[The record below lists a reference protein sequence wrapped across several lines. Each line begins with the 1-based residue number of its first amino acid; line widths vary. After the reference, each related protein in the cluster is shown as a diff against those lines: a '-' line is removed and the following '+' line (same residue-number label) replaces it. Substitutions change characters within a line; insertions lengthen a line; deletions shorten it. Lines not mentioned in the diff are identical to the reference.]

1 MSYGDRNRL
10 QDYRA
15 VFGSPEGKRV
25 LADLAARHWMFGGTL
40 HAESLVMAHRE
51 GERNVVLGIID
62 YMEMKPDDLP
72 AIRES
77 MITQFGIPQEA

>member
-1 MSYGDRNRL
+1 
-10 QDYRA
+10 
-15 VFGSPEGKRV
+15 
-25 LADLAARHWMFGGTL
+25 
-40 HAESLVMAHRE
+40 MAHRE